1 MQYLYNFFRYIY
13 YKLFHQINL
22 MDINKNIDLLNTF
35 FIFKRFTKN
44 QRIEAANIAKVSKNL
59 EELKENL
66 KWDYKYKNIK

>member
-1 MQYLYNFFRYIY
+1 
-13 YKLFHQINL
+13 
-22 MDINKNIDLLNTF
+22 MDINKNIDALNTF

-66 KWDYKYKNIK
+66 NWEYKYKNIK

>member
-1 MQYLYNFFRYIY
+1 
-13 YKLFHQINL
+13 
-22 MDINKNIDLLNTF
+22 MDINKNIEALNTF

-44 QRIEAANIAKVSKNL
+44 QRIEVANIAKVSKNL

>member
-1 MQYLYNFFRYIY
+1 
-13 YKLFHQINL
+13 
-22 MDINKNIDLLNTF
+22 MDINQNVDLLNTF
-35 FIFKRFTKN
+35 FIFKRFSIN

>member
-1 MQYLYNFFRYIY
+1 
-13 YKLFHQINL
+13 
-22 MDINKNIDLLNTF
+22 MDINKNIEALNTF

-44 QRIEAANIAKVSKNL
+44 QRIEIANIAKVSKNL

>member
-1 MQYLYNFFRYIY
+1 
-13 YKLFHQINL
+13 
-22 MDINKNIDLLNTF
+22 MDINKNVDVLNTF
-35 FIFKRFTKN
+35 FIFKRFTMS